1 MGIHKRPF
9 EMQIRFALGPGVADR
24 RMYGREMLE
33 CGMGGG
39 VDPGMRWGPLKCYRR
54 PQNVWEETLECR
66 GETLECRGETLEC
79 GVTLQH
85 VGGESTIIECKGE
98 VLGS

>member
-1 MGIHKRPF
+1 MWG
-9 EMQIRFALGPGVADR
+9 
-24 RMYGREMLE
+24 GR
-33 CGMGGG
+33 G

-85 VGGESTIIECKGE
+85 VGGELIIIECKGE

>member
-1 MGIHKRPF
+1 MWGGRGGRPWNAVGAPKMLSQTP
-9 EMQIRFALGPGVADR
+9 ECVGGDPRMQG
-24 RMYGREMLE
+24 
-33 CGMGGG
+33 
-39 VDPGMRWGPLKCYRR
+39 
-54 PQNVWEETLECR
+54 

>member
-1 MGIHKRPF
+1 MWGGRGGRPWNVVG
-9 EMQIRFALGPGVADR
+9 APK
-24 RMYGREMLE
+24 MLS
-33 CGMGGG
+33 
-39 VDPGMRWGPLKCYRR
+39 RT
-54 PQNVWEETLECR
+54 QNVWEETLECR